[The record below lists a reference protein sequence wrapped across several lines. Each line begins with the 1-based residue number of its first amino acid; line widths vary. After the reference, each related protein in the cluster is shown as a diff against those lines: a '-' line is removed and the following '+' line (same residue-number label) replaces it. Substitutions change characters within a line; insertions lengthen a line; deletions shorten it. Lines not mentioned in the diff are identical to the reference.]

1 MPHGLRHAATLLLT
15 NRLRSIPVDGPTD
28 AIADALKQLA
38 DEIVALA
45 RDMHAPPDEAAWL
58 TEAFNNAIDRMPPR
72 FDVESVRAHGR
83 RSIAR
88 LRQPEPPVERR
99 DLFLVYVP
107 ADRLPIAAP
116 LAIELTKRRVSV
128 AFSEYEVASADELA
142 QALERGLNGHR
153 GGVLLRTHAFTRAEL
168 TSPEESPRLRL
179 VSDATESTC
188 LALVDWAR
196 NLRT

>member
-1 MPHGLRHAATLLLT
+1 MPYGLRHAATLLLT
-15 NRLRSIPVDGPTD
+15 NRIRSIPVDGPSD
-28 AIADALKQLA
+28 AIADALRRLA
-38 DEIVALA
+38 EEMVALA
-45 RDMHAPPDEAAWL
+45 RDMHAHPDEAAWL
-58 TEAFNNAIDRMPPR
+58 TEAFNNAIDRIPLR

-83 RSIAR
+83 MSIAQ
-88 LRQPEPPVERR
+88 LRRPEPPIERR

-142 QALERGLNGHR
+142 QALERGLRQHR
-153 GGVLLRTHAFTRAEL
+153 GGVFLQTPAFTRAGL
-168 TSPEESPRLRL
+168 DSPEESPRLKAAR
-179 VSDATESTC
+179 DAAEPTF

-196 NLRT
+196 NLRA